1 MGIPLNIDWQQ
12 ILLHLLNF
20 AILATGLSFLL
31 FEPVRRFMEK
41 RQAYFADLERENKEK
56 AAQATEK
63 EKKYTELIE
72 KAEDEI
78 RHRSLEAEE
87 QLKIEAEEMQAKS
100 QRVAE
105 EMIIEANKTIKAEQ
119 EKSVKE
125 LKGEVASLAVSIASG
140 ILEREITPEDDARII
155 DECLN
160 EWSRNRD

>member
-56 AAQATEK
+56 TAQAIEK

-72 KAEDEI
+72 QAEEEI
-78 RHRSLEAEE
+78 RHKSLEAED
-87 QLKIEAEEMQAKS
+87 QLKREAEEIRIMN
-100 QRVAE
+100 QRAAE
-105 EMIIEANKTIKAEQ
+105 EMIIEANKTIKAEE

-140 ILEREITPEDDARII
+140 ILEREITAEDDAKII

-160 EWSRNRD
+160 EWSKNRD